1 MARSGIDELKVRMLA
16 EEARG
21 LADEVTDFIQNL
33 DKYGGE
39 WDKKLLAMAYTQ
51 YIERFLSHYENL
63 RYRVQSVLPE
73 IASSIMDPAS
83 VTRDNIIGIISR
95 GEMVAILKSI
105 AATSRALAEA
115 LDRYLGPSLSSE
127 ERDKLASLRAQIEE
141 LRDFELNLYKHLICA
156 IDEYEEGHYLS
167 SSLVAGKVVQYI
179 YEQLCKKLD
188 ASKVRDDKGGCSA
201 EQVAKQIAEVLG
213 LKGKDRD
220 KHLRELIET
229 SRLARNY
236 FTHDINAIPEPQE
249 ALRLLSGACDLALK
263 YRDVAEKLRSPNVL

>member
-21 LADEVTDFIQNL
+21 LADEITDFIQNL
-33 DKYGGE
+33 DKYSGE
-39 WDKKLLAMAYTQ
+39 WDKRLLAMAYAQ
-51 YIERFLSHYENL
+51 YVERFLSHYEDL
-63 RYRVQSVLPE
+63 CYRVQSVLPE
-73 IASSIMDPAS
+73 IESSIMDLVS
-83 VTRDNIIGIISR
+83 VSGGDIISR

-105 AATSRALAEA
+105 AAASRALAEA
-115 LDRYLGPSLSSE
+115 LDQYLGPSLSSE

-141 LRDFELNLYKHLICA
+141 LRDFELNLYKHLMYA

-188 ASKVRDDKGGCSA
+188 ASKVRDDKGGCSV
-201 EQVAKQIAEVLG
+201 ELVAKQMAEVLG

-220 KHLRELIET
+220 KHLRELIKT

-263 YRDVAEKLRSPNVL
+263 YRDVAEKLRSQNVP